1 MRAEIDSGDALAI
14 NREGWDRVAP
24 IFHGGTALPEYG
36 PLAPTEDTLRLLE
49 LTPNFHAL
57 ELGCGSGHSLRYLA
71 ERGACELWGL
81 DLSAVQIAFAEE
93 TLRPFAERVRLIQS
107 PMEVN
112 PGIPLGSFDLVF
124 SIYGLG
130 WTTDLP
136 GTLALVADYLRP
148 GGVFILSGEHPA
160 YGCLEWNGKQYV
172 MAAPYSAE
180 GGFAHSSWK
189 GVPIVIQ
196 RRTLGTFVTEIARAG
211 LRIETLVEGELN
223 ADLAKEAHA
232 DPARWYSVARARMM
246 PTTFIIK
253 ARMPGWQ
260 MPDAT

>member
-1 MRAEIDSGDALAI
+1 MGSRRAD
-14 NREGWDRVAP
+14 
-24 IFHGGTALPEYG
+24 LPRRHRPAEYG
-36 PLAPTEDTLRLLE
+36 PLAPTEDTLPLLE
-49 LTPNFHAL
+49 LAADLRVL

-81 DLSAVQIAFAEE
+81 DLSPVQIAFAEE
-93 TLRPFAERVRLIQS
+93 TLRPFAERVRLIES

-148 GGVFILSGEHPA
+148 GGVFLLSGEHPA
-160 YGCLEWNGKQYV
+160 YSCLAWDGKQYI
-172 MAAPYSAE
+172 MAEPYSAE
-180 GGFAHSSWK
+180 GGSEHASWK

-196 RRTLGTFVTEIARAG
+196 RAHTGPVHHQG
-211 LRIETLVEGELN
+211 
-223 ADLAKEAHA
+223 AKAV
-232 DPARWYSVARARMM
+232 DCGNDR
-246 PTTFIIK
+246 
-253 ARMPGWQ
+253 
-260 MPDAT
+260 

>member
-1 MRAEIDSGDALAI
+1 MIDSVRALAI
-14 NREGWDRVAP
+14 NRAGWDRVAP
-24 IFHGGTALPEYG
+24 MFHGGTALPEYG

-49 LTPNFHAL
+49 LTPNLRAL

-71 ERGACELWGL
+71 EREACELWGL
-81 DLSAVQIAFAEE
+81 DLSAVQIAYAEE
-93 TLRPFAERVRLIQS
+93 TLRAFAEHVRLVES

-112 PGIPLGSFDLVF
+112 PGIPLGRFDLVF

-148 GGVFILSGEHPA
+148 GGVFVLSGEHPA
-160 YGCLEWNGKQYV
+160 YRCLAWDGKQYV
-172 MAAPYSAE
+172 MAEPYSPE
-180 GGFAHSSWK
+180 GAFEYSSWK

-196 RRTLGTFVTEIARAG
+196 HRTLGTFITEIARAG
-211 LRIETLVEGELN
+211 LGIEALVEGELN
-223 ADLAKEAHA
+223 ADIAKDAHA

-253 ARMPGWQ
+253 ARKPR
-260 MPDAT
+260 